1 MKNVNRLLL
10 ILASLFAITT
20 ISSAQGSDWTLN
32 PNDYQYDMAV
42 YAGLMI
48 DEKAV
53 SDYTNY
59 EVAAFVNEECRGVA
73 NVDKKDG
80 KSWLYI
86 RVRSNTVSGE
96 TVMFKLYD
104 KQKGLS
110 FDLDESIP
118 FQSNGL
124 VGMPSAP
131 KMLSLKKYTVSFI
144 IDGKINEERMT
155 IGNVIPKP
163 ADPTK
168 EGHTFTGWEPEFVE
182 GATVPVGGI
191 TYTAQWQVNQY
202 TLKFDS
208 DGGSSIAPITQDYGS
223 EIQTPEPPVKEGH
236 TFTGWEPEIPATM
249 PAKDMTFKA
258 GWQINQY
265 EVNFI
270 VDGVDN
276 KVSQNYGTVISTP
289 EDPVKEGYTFTGWEP
304 EFVEGTTVPVG
315 GVTYTA
321 QWQVNQ
327 YTLTFDS
334 NGGSGIAPLTQD
346 YGSEIQTP
354 EPPVKEGHT
363 FTGWEPEIPATMPA
377 KDMTFKAGWQIN
389 QYEVIFIVDG
399 NEIKMTQDYGSVIV
413 PPEDPTKE
421 GTTFEGWIPEFIE
434 GTTVP
439 EGGITYT
446 AKWSTN
452 QYVITFDSDGGTN
465 VLPIVQDY
473 GTPITAPEDP
483 TKEGYTFLGWNPE
496 LPTTMP
502 AEDMTLKAQWQVNQY
517 EVVFIVDSVENKTIQ
532 DYGTVITAPEDPVK
546 EGHTFTGWNPDF
558 EEGITVPV
566 GGITYTAQ
574 WQVNQYTLK
583 FDSDGG
589 SSIAPIT
596 QDYGSEIQTPES
608 PVKEG
613 HTFTGWEPE
622 IPATMPAKD
631 LIVKAQWMVN
641 QYTLTFDT
649 NGGTEIAPITQDYG
663 TEITIPE
670 DPTREYYTFIGW
682 SEEIPTTMPATD
694 VTVMAQ
700 WEVNMSLVKSDFT
713 RFLEGVIVVD
723 EEATADEIIRQPVPY
738 SHEEIL
744 EAYKT
749 ASEMISIADGEA
761 LLTAFYAAQ
770 ESLGAYKE
778 YCERNGNPISYVY
791 AVTEEWGTLILP
803 FDFNSPQDW
812 TFYQVNAIAE
822 DGNTLSLEETTDIA
836 VFTPYIIK
844 GTTGKKI
851 QFIGHLPNQVSNVT
865 QGLLTGVLTEDY
877 TPEIGVYVLQT
888 LNGKK
893 GFYRVNDAAG
903 SPLVSVMHC
912 YLQVPE
918 SSAEVPVF
926 YLDNGENGINGI
938 FADKKVKTQI
948 FNLAGQRQYQVSRG
962 INIVNGKKILVK

>member
-1 MKNVNRLLL
+1 
-10 ILASLFAITT
+10 
-20 ISSAQGSDWTLN
+20 
-32 PNDYQYDMAV
+32 
-42 YAGLMI
+42 
-48 DEKAV
+48 
-53 SDYTNY
+53 
-59 EVAAFVNEECRGVA
+59 
-73 NVDKKDG
+73 
-80 KSWLYI
+80 
-86 RVRSNTVSGE
+86 
-96 TVMFKLYD
+96 
-104 KQKGLS
+104 
-110 FDLDESIP
+110 
-118 FQSNGL
+118 
-124 VGMPSAP
+124 
-131 KMLSLKKYTVSFI
+131 
-144 IDGKINEERMT
+144 
-155 IGNVIPKP
+155 
-163 ADPTK
+163 
-168 EGHTFTGWEPEFVE
+168 
-182 GATVPVGGI
+182 
-191 TYTAQWQVNQY
+191 
-202 TLKFDS
+202 
-208 DGGSSIAPITQDYGS
+208 
-223 EIQTPEPPVKEGH
+223 
-236 TFTGWEPEIPATM
+236 
-249 PAKDMTFKA
+249 MTFKA

-276 KVSQNYGTVISTP
+276 KVPQNYGTVISTP

-315 GVTYTA
+315 GITYTA

-558 EEGITVPV
+558 VEGTTVPV

-589 SSIAPIT
+589 SSIAPVT
-596 QDYGSEIQTPES
+596 QDYGSEIQTPEP

-682 SEEIPTTMPATD
+682 SEEIPSTMPATD

-888 LNGKK
+888 LNGKT

-903 SPLVSVMHC
+903 SPLVGVMHC